1 MTELTFHDLESD
13 DLELVERA
21 ARLLAVAGD
30 ASTSV
35 GCALRTE
42 GGQIFTGVNVQAPYS
57 EPCSTCAEY
66 PAVGAMVADGEHSIE
81 AVVAVSR
88 RHGVL
93 PPCGRCRELM
103 RQFGDPWVI
112 VPSQDERKRVRLSEL
127 LPLWGRPGAP

>member
-1 MTELTFHDLESD
+1 MDLHDVGAE

-21 ARLLAVAGD
+21 AELLSAVGD
-30 ASTSV
+30 AFTSV

-42 GGQIFTGVNVQAPYS
+42 DGGVFTGVNVEARYS

-66 PAVGAMVADGEHSIE
+66 PAVAAMVADGSHTIE
-81 AVVAVSR
+81 TVVAVNR
-88 RHGVL
+88 RHGVI

-112 VPSQDERKRVRLSEL
+112 VRVEGRRGRVRLGEL
-127 LPLWGRPGAP
+127 LPLWGRS

>member
-1 MTELTFHDLESD
+1 MGDLEFHDLEAR

-21 ARLLAVAGD
+21 AGLLAVAGD
-30 ASTSV
+30 AFTSV

-42 GGQIFTGVNVQAPYS
+42 DGVIFTGVNVAARHS

-66 PAVGAMVADGEHSIE
+66 PAVAAMVADGSHRIA

-88 RHGVL
+88 RHGVI

-103 RQFGDPWVI
+103 RQFGDPWV
-112 VPSQDERKRVRLSEL
+112 VVQERTRRVRVRLSQL
-127 LPLWGRPGAP
+127 LPLWGRP